1 MKKSLAY
8 SVVQIKCVMRVMP
21 RSMCITLLL
30 GCCIFL
36 MAAVVLYLQEHSE
49 EKTKVTI
56 GLVGDLEESYLGFGI
71 RAIKALDSSRFTIDF
86 IELDE
91 QEAIKKLEQGELKSY
106 IKVPEGFLESI
117 LRGELEPLLY
127 VSPMGNQMLSGMIV
141 NEVVKAV
148 SLLMRDTQNAVFAM
162 QDYIKEQGFLS
173 EYSRHTNAI
182 SIRYLDF
189 ILDRPSVFALEQ
201 LGISGNQSSMQ
212 AYYVCSFSVLF
223 LLLWGM
229 VGCPIFIKRDIALIK
244 MLQATG
250 QKAVVQVVGEWIAY
264 VIFMF
269 GNIVVLFLL
278 FAISATVIEFTLPE
292 WSDSMIKE
300 IICYAISFLPVLL
313 LISSFQMLLFEVSS
327 EFVSG
332 ILLQFLC
339 AIGLGYLS
347 GCFYPIS
354 FFPKSIEIL
363 ANVLPTK
370 IAIDYLSQTLL
381 SQSNILPLAS
391 ILGYMGFFLL
401 WTVVIRQKKVSA

>member
-8 SVVQIKCVMRVMP
+8 SVVQIKRVMRVMP
-21 RSMCITLLL
+21 RSVCITLLL

-36 MAAVVLYLQEHSE
+36 MAAVVLYSQEHSE
-49 EKTKVTI
+49 EKTKVKI

-71 RAIKALDSSRFTIDF
+71 RAIKAFDSSRFTIDF
-86 IELDE
+86 IELEE
-91 QEAIKKLEQGELKSY
+91 QEAIEKLEQGELKSY

-162 QDYIKEQGFLS
+162 QDYIKEQGLLS

-212 AYYVCSFSVLF
+212 AYYICSFSVLF

-229 VGCPIFIKRDIALIK
+229 VGCPIFIKRDMVLIK
-244 MLQATG
+244 MLQARG
-250 QKAVVQVVGEWIAY
+250 QKAVVQVAGEWIAY
-264 VIFMF
+264 VIFML
-269 GNIVVLFLL
+269 GNILVLFLL

-292 WSDSMIKE
+292 WSDSVIKE
-300 IICYAISFLPVLL
+300 VIYYAISFLPVIL
-313 LISSFQMLLFEVSS
+313 LISSFQMLLFEISS

-339 AIGLGYLS
+339 AISLGYLS

-354 FFPKSIEIL
+354 FFSKSIETL

-381 SQSNILPLAS
+381 SQSSMLQLAS
-391 ILGYMGFFLL
+391 ILAYMGFFLL
-401 WTVVIRQKKVSA
+401 WTVVIRQKKLSE

>member
-8 SVVQIKCVMRVMP
+8 SVVQIKRVMRVMP

-36 MAAVVLYLQEHSE
+36 MATVVLHSQEYSE
-49 EKTKVTI
+49 EKTKVMI

-71 RAIKALDSSRFTIDF
+71 RAIKALDSSRFAIDF
-86 IELDE
+86 IELEE

-106 IKVPEGFLESI
+106 IKVPKGFLESI
-117 LRGELEPLLY
+117 KKGELEPLIY
-127 VSPMGNQMLSGMIV
+127 VSPIGNQMLSGMIM

-162 QDYIKEQGFLS
+162 QDYINEQGLS
-173 EYSRHTNAI
+173 QQYSIHTNTI

-201 LGISGNQSSMQ
+201 LGVSGNQISMQ

-229 VGCPIFIKRDIALIK
+229 VGCPIFIKRDMALIK
-244 MLQATG
+244 MLQAKG
-250 QKAVVQVVGEWIAY
+250 QKALHQVTGEWIAY
-264 VIFMF
+264 VILML
-269 GNIVVLFLL
+269 GNILVVWIL
-278 FAISATVIEFTLPE
+278 FAIIAIKIEITLPE
-292 WSDSMIKE
+292 WNDTILQE
-300 IICYAISFLPVLL
+300 LVRYIISFIPVVL

-339 AIGLGYLS
+339 AMGLGYLS

-354 FFPKSIEIL
+354 FFPKSIETMVC
-363 ANVLPTK
+363 VLPTK
-370 IAIDYLSQTLL
+370 MALDYLGQILL
-381 SQSNILPLAS
+381 SQQSIWQFIFLMGYTIL
-391 ILGYMGFFLL
+391 FFLL
-401 WTVVIRQKKVSA
+401 TVWIRSKKLLA

>member
-8 SVVQIKCVMRVMP
+8 SVVQIKRVMRVMP

-162 QDYIKEQGFLS
+162 QDYIKEQGLLS

-381 SQSNILPLAS
+381 SQSNILLLAS